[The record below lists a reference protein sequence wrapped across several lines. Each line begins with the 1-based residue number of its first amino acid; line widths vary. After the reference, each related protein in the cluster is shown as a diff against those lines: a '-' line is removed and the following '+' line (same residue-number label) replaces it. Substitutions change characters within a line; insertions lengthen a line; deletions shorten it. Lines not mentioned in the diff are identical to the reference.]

1 MEPPL
6 IYPMTRILY
15 FSRSYTPHDHR
26 FLNALAGTPHKV
38 FFLQLENGGR
48 KTEERELPQ
57 GIAKIT
63 WHGGNGPFRWRDVPE
78 LTADLQQVIRAVKPD
93 IIHAGPVQSA
103 AYLAAR
109 SGFQPLVTMS
119 WGSDLLLD
127 AERNDTMRRVT
138 RYTLKRTTVLA
149 GDCEAVKD
157 KATQFGFDPKRA
169 VLFPWGVDLQRFSPG
184 RADDFRANLGWPNAF
199 VALSLRSWEPLYGV
213 DVLARGFVR
222 AARQAP
228 ELRLLMWSGGSME
241 KEIRRIFEQ
250 AGMLDRVH
258 FTGQIN
264 QNDLPLYYHAA
275 DLYLSASHSDGS
287 SVSLMEALACGLPAL
302 VSGIAGNREWL
313 ADSEA
318 GWLFS
323 DGDDQTLAEG
333 ILHAYRRRNNL
344 QPVRLAARALA
355 EKRADWKVN
364 FQRLLYAYDL
374 ALSITNG
381 KQVG

>member
-1 MEPPL
+1 
-6 IYPMTRILY
+6 MTRILY

-26 FLNALAGTPHKV
+26 FLSALAGTPHKV
-38 FFLQLENGGR
+38 FFLQLENAGR
-48 KTEERELPQ
+48 KTEEREIPQ
-57 GIAKIT
+57 GVEKVA
-63 WHGGNGPFRWRDVPE
+63 WRGGNGPFRWRDVPM
-78 LTADLQQVIRAVKPD
+78 LTADLHRVIDRITPD

-127 AERNDTMRRVT
+127 AGRNDAMRRRT

-149 GDCEAVKD
+149 GDCEAVRD
-157 KATQFGFDPKRA
+157 TAAQFGFDPERT

-184 RADDFRANLGWPNAF
+184 KAENFRASLGWQDVF
-199 VALSLRSWEPLYGV
+199 VVLSLRSWEPLYGV
-213 DVLARGFVR
+213 DVLARGFVQ

-228 ELRLLMWSGGSME
+228 DLRLLMLSGGSQE
-241 KEIRRIFEQ
+241 KAIRQIFEQ
-250 AGMLDRVH
+250 AGLLDRVH
-258 FTGQIN
+258 FAGQIN

-302 VSGIAGNREWL
+302 VSDIPGNREWL
-313 ADSEA
+313 ADSAA
-318 GWLFS
+318 GWLFP
-323 DGDDQTLAEG
+323 DGNAQAVAEG
-333 ILHAYRRRNNL
+333 ILHAYRRRNDL

-355 EKRADWKVN
+355 EKRADWNVN
-364 FQRLLYAYDL
+364 FQRLLYAYEL
-374 ALSITNG
+374 ALSITNERRLG
-381 KQVG
+381 SG

>member
-1 MEPPL
+1 MK
-6 IYPMTRILY
+6 IIY

-26 FLNALAGTPHKV
+26 FLSALAGTPYKV
-38 FFLQLENGGR
+38 FFMQLKNGGR
-48 KTEERELPQ
+48 KTEEREIPR
-57 GIAKIT
+57 GIEKIT
-63 WHGGNGPFRWRDVPE
+63 WRGGNSPFRWRDVPE
-78 LTADLQQVIRAVKPD
+78 LTADLQRVIRTIKPD
-93 IIHAGPVQSA
+93 VIHAGPVQSA

-127 AERNDTMRRVT
+127 AERNNTMRRVT

-157 KATQFGFDPKRA
+157 KATQFGFDPKRT

-184 RADDFRANLGWPNAF
+184 RADDFRASLGWQNAF

-213 DVLARGFVR
+213 DVLTRGFVQ
-222 AARQAP
+222 AVRQAP
-228 ELRLLMWSGGSME
+228 DLRLLMLSGGSME
-241 KEIRRIFEQ
+241 KQVRGIFKQ

-302 VSGIAGNREWL
+302 ISDIPGNREWL

-323 DGDDQTLAEG
+323 DGDDQALAVG

-344 QPVRLAARALA
+344 QPARLAARALA

-381 KQVG
+381 NQGG